1 MARMQA
7 ISLAVRENPRNSR
20 FSEPMPCSAEIEP
33 RWSRTKP

>member
-20 FSEPMPCSAEIEP
+20 FSEPMPVAHQ
-33 RWSRTKP
+33 TVD